1 MKMTVQITP
10 ANEVIG
16 NGVWAILQV
25 REVLRVLQQH
35 AKRPLD
41 LEAKA
46 VFLAS
51 KIIQIVGLAK
61 GKDAE
66 KLARKQLTSWE
77 ARKMMQRIIKAQ
89 NGNPNINSEDLQ
101 PWIFTKEVLADKDG
115 KIKKVDLHNINHIAR
130 RLGCPA
136 VNEAWLYLSMRL
148 GDKVKKWDVL
158 FTMYATAENK
168 INLAL
173 EQNNEKPAMVIG

>member
-1 MKMTVQITP
+1 M
-10 ANEVIG
+10 
-16 NGVWAILQV
+16 
-25 REVLRVLQQH
+25 QQH

-51 KIIQIVGLAK
+51 KIIEIVWLAK
-61 GKDAE
+61 GREAE
-66 KLARKQLTSWE
+66 KVARKQLTSGE
-77 ARKMMQRIIKAQ
+77 AWKMMQRIIKAQ
-89 NGNPNINSEDLQ
+89 NGNPDVNSEDLKLG
-101 PWIFTKEVLADKDG
+101 IFTKEVLAEQDWT
-115 KIKKVDLHNINHIAR
+115 IKKVDLHNINHIAR

-136 VNEAWLYLSMRL
+136 IDEAWLYLSKRL

-168 INLAL
+168 IDLAL
-173 EQNNEKPAMVIG
+173 EQNKEKPAMIIG